1 MRTYILTEHERDII
15 QRFLNEGLKLNGF
28 AVLRGRLK
36 NYFDD
41 LKRDMEL
48 IEKFLEYS
56 T

>member
-1 MRTYILTEHERDII
+1 MRTYILTEHEKEIL

-36 NYFDD
+36 NYFDV
-41 LKRDMEL
+41 LKRDMDL
-48 IEKFLEYS
+48 IEKVLECS